1 MKHMSFWRIFI
12 TFEWRMSSRGIGGRD
27 FFGAPSAENFPDFGA
42 PSGHFGAP
50 KWPKKGQNFF
60 AAPSAPRKTPYNP
73 LFLRFIAF
81 LGHSLTKK
89 SFLKFSIFEIFQKS

>member
-1 MKHMSFWRIFI
+1 MAISLMVLVGHII
-12 TFEWRMSSRGIGGRD
+12 TGVRD
-27 FFGAPSAENFPDFGA
+27 FFGAPSAENFSDFGA

-60 AAPSAPRKTPYNP
+60 AAPSAPRKTPYYP